1 MKPTPGD
8 ILAVYTPRL
17 DAYTAVQVT
26 ALKVEGKSELA
37 CVLALDWVGPALPD
51 AAAVAAMAPA
61 TFNFFFWKDHRVH
74 VWVSAEIPRGYTRV
88 GHRPPLVV
96 EDVNSYS
103 GWPSGSATYS
113 QRRWEAIP
121 QAERVLFK
129 QMDADPDK
137 SAVLMLGDLEVRR
150 STRRL
155 DTDRLAAVPDLKV
168 FEALP
173 ILTSVNADA
182 PIPGLFDFIRRRPF
196 VHESDVR
203 NHGERHVDLRGANL
217 SRLTLEVTGVHEVFL
232 NEGLEYLSL
241 VGQAG
246 PELRIH
252 AEADGRWLTLITSNP
267 AMGWSGLDALG
278 DLHVNSARDVDAL
291 GIVRRFPKLTG
302 LRIWGAPGYL
312 RNTAELAAL
321 PALDTLTLNDM
332 FGITPDEF
340 PGPERFP
347 NLGMLWLTSIPAE
360 LAAEVK
366 KAYKAAARD
375 GLDLS
380 VRQPRKAEWL
390 AENLDNPFRI
400 WDGADNISAAQA
412 KKAATLYRQARS
424 AALKAASEETSA
436 VALVAALTPIVTTYT
451 EGFNKLDA
459 RKPFLFTEEREHIY
473 VALTGIFD
481 AVDEKLGSTGGTPAE
496 PLNRDALV
504 SVMDSIRD
512 F

>member
-8 ILAVYTPRL
+8 IFAVYTPRL

-26 ALKVEGKSELA
+26 ALKVEGKNELA

-51 AAAVAAMAPA
+51 ASAVAAMAPA
-61 TFNFFFWKDHRVH
+61 NFNFFFWKDHRVH
-74 VWVSAEIPRGYTRV
+74 VWVSAEVPRGYTRV

-96 EDVNSYS
+96 EDVKSYS

-121 QAERVLFK
+121 QAERDLFK
-129 QMDADPDK
+129 QMDANPDK
-137 SAVLMLGDLEVRR
+137 SVAFKLGEVEVRR
-150 STRRL
+150 STQRL
-155 DTDRLAAVPDLKV
+155 DTDRLAAAPDLKV

-196 VHESDVR
+196 VYESDVE
-203 NHGERHVDLRGANL
+203 NHGERRVDLRGANL
-217 SRLTLEVTGVHEVFL
+217 SRLILEVTGVHELFL
-232 NEGLEYLSL
+232 NEGLEHLSL
-241 VGQAG
+241 VGQAS
-246 PELRIH
+246 PELKIH
-252 AEADGRWLTLITSNP
+252 AEADGRWLTLITNNP
-267 AMGWSGLDALG
+267 AMAWSGLDALG
-278 DLHVNSARDVDAL
+278 HLNVNSARDVDAL
-291 GIVRRFPKLTG
+291 DLVKRFPNLTE

-312 RNTAELAAL
+312 RNTAGLAAL
-321 PALDTLTLNDM
+321 PALRTLTLSDM
-332 FGITPDEF
+332 FGIAPDEF
-340 PGPERFP
+340 PGPEQLP
-347 NLGMLWLTSIPAE
+347 NLGRLWLTSIPAE

-400 WDGADNISAAQA
+400 WDGADNITPAQA
-412 KKAATLYRQARS
+412 KKAATLYRQAR
-424 AALKAASEETSA
+424 AASLKAAEEQNSS
-436 VALVAALTPIVTTYT
+436 ALVSALTPIVTTYT

-459 RKPFLFTEEREHIY
+459 RGTFIYTEEREHIY
-473 VALTGIFD
+473 VALMGIFD
-481 AVDEKLGSTGGTPAE
+481 AVDEKLRSTAGASAALLDRE
-496 PLNRDALV
+496 ALV